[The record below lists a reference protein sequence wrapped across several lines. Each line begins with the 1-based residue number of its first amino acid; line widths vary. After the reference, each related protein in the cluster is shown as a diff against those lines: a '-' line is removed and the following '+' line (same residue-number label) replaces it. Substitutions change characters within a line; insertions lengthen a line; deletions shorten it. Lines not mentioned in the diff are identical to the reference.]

1 MKDLTHYF
9 HFPVKQKE
17 DKILNENVT
26 TLNGDSGDVKSQN
39 FFKGLS
45 QPNHVVEICSSSS
58 SSDNKDSPSGVR
70 IRARA
75 ARSNQKLN
83 FEVTDNVNNHTGRA
97 DHDLHS
103 TVLQDVDLST
113 SQRTPI
119 RTSDKEL
126 CSETGFSKSASCGKK
141 NLKKKTVNF
150 LSKKTCNSDSSEKS
164 LCMETEVIK
173 EALLEKSAQEK
184 KHSLLFQRNGIYGS
198 SAKCCVDGL
207 NDETKCGVG
216 RGVTIKSSMDKHSD
230 KVPTISNQSID
241 AFHILMSSRNLQS
254 AASPEE
260 TEDDMCPDRKKTGT
274 VVAETLMRTPTVKE
288 NRKKRKNILGDLAER
303 QRKKKAKPSDTSPEM
318 KLEKVPIGI
327 CKRLVVSESDS
338 DDERNV
344 ALYQDTDIFKVKDGN
359 KDVHGECG
367 DMILEENDD
376 KPAQSCKEKKHDKG
390 VSWGS
395 LTCGKRDATMLRKMD
410 GNGSKLLHKNG
421 RNVTLKETVDRCSKH
436 EKKQHKV
443 MNQESVDNSKLS
455 TGKVDNNISNSV
467 HKSSSQVLEGETTGD
482 CLEPEKYHIQFKELV
497 VKVERL
503 STKKCRE
510 YNNIVLERKRKP
522 AVSEIEQIYV
532 SEAVKKEGKKEVSVS
547 EDRKLNCQLSV
558 CNTKMPSQLSTT
570 ANSCVTQSNKIPSK
584 CSFQQEVK
592 TFSKKSSNCQANSKC
607 GNDAEKNET
616 LIVEDS
622 SEEEN
627 HEQKECHKQDKT
639 NKAFTVSTVD
649 SKCEMQTEPKK
660 YLPSPDKTKKRNSL
674 FSYFNK
680 VSKGETPFKPEK
692 IMVEVQIHSPPV
704 SPSVEKRRT
713 SVAVCKREQRHRCIQ
728 SEVLDLAD
736 QIVVLE
742 SHIVKP
748 AADDSAFSVMFP
760 KESKDINK
768 LKTVPSPSSG
778 WKMRVRLRELPVQ
791 APSDSDTGK
800 NFIGW
805 CPRFIAK
812 HTFKSSHL
820 TCFIPAI
827 RLFHIHANQAV
838 TMPPVVTSTNH
849 KLFFTPVVRGCSH
862 LFSELFNL

>member
-9 HFPVKQKE
+9 NFPAKQKAE
-17 DKILNENVT
+17 KILNENVT

-45 QPNHVVEICSSSS
+45 QPNHVVEISSSSS
-58 SSDNKDSPSGVR
+58 SSDIEDSPSGVR

-83 FEVTDNVNNHTGRA
+83 FEVTDDVNNHTGSVE
-97 DHDLHS
+97 HDLHS
-103 TVLQDVDLST
+103 TVLQDTLDLST
-113 SQRTPI
+113 SQRTPV
-119 RTSDKEL
+119 RASGKEL
-126 CSETGFSKSASCGKK
+126 CSEIGFSKTASCGKK
-141 NLKKKTVNF
+141 NIKKKIVNF
-150 LSKKTCNSDSSEKS
+150 SSKKTHNSDSSEKS
-164 LCMETEVIK
+164 LHMETEVIK
-173 EALLEKSAQEK
+173 EVLLEKSAQEK
-184 KHSLLFQRNGIYGS
+184 RHSLLFQRNGIYGS

-207 NDETKCGVG
+207 NDERKCGVG
-216 RGVTIKSSMDKHSD
+216 QGVTIKTSIDKHSG
-230 KVPTISNQSID
+230 KIPTVSNQRID

-254 AASPEE
+254 PASPEE
-260 TEDDMCPDRKKTGT
+260 TEDRMCPDRKKTGT
-274 VVAETLMRTPTVKE
+274 IVAETLMKTPPVKE

-318 KLEKVPIGI
+318 KLEKVPTVR

-344 ALYQDTDIFKVKDGN
+344 ALYQDADIFKVKDGN

-376 KPAQSCKEKKHDKG
+376 KSAESCNEKKHDRG
-390 VSWGS
+390 VSWYS
-395 LTCGKRDATMLRKMD
+395 LTCGKRDATMLRRMNGK
-410 GNGSKLLHKNG
+410 GSKLLHKNG
-421 RNVTLKETVDRCSKH
+421 RNVTLEETVDHCSKH
-436 EKKQHKV
+436 QKKQHKV
-443 MNQESVDNSKLS
+443 MSQESVHNSKLS
-455 TGKVDNNISNSV
+455 TEKVDKSRSNFD
-467 HKSSSQVLEGETTGD
+467 HKNSSQVLVGETTGD
-482 CLEPEKYHIQFKELV
+482 RLEPEKCHIQLKELV

-503 STKKCRE
+503 STKKCFE
-510 YNNIVLERKRKP
+510 YNVLDGKRKP
-522 AVSEIEQIYV
+522 VVSEIEQMCV
-532 SEAVKKEGKKEVSVS
+532 SEDVKKEGKKEVSVS
-547 EDRKLNCQLSV
+547 EDMKVNCQLSV
-558 CNTKMPSQLSTT
+558 CDTKMPSQLSTT
-570 ANSCVTQSNKIPSK
+570 TNRCVTQCNKIPSN

-592 TFSKKSSNCQANSKC
+592 TFSKKSSNCQVNSKC

-627 HEQKECHKQDKT
+627 REQKECHKPDKT
-639 NKAFTVSTVD
+639 NKTFTVSTVD
-649 SKCEMQTEPKK
+649 SKCEMQVERKK
-660 YLPSPDKTKKRNSL
+660 HLPSPDKTKKRNSL

-692 IMVEVQIHSPPV
+692 IVVEAQIHSPPV

-713 SVAVCKREQRHRCIQ
+713 SVAVSKREQRHRCIQ
-728 SEVLDLAD
+728 SKGLDLAD

-748 AADDSAFSVMFP
+748 AADDSACSLMLP

-768 LKTVPSPSSG
+768 LKTTPSSSG
-778 WKMRVRLRELPVQ
+778 WKMRVRLRELSAQ

-800 NFIGW
+800 NLIGW
-805 CPRFIAK
+805 YPRFIAK
-812 HTFKSSHL
+812 STFKSSHL

-827 RLFHIHANQAV
+827 RLFHIHGQ
-838 TMPPVVTSTNH
+838 TR
-849 KLFFTPVVRGCSH
+849 L
-862 LFSELFNL
+862 

>member
-9 HFPVKQKE
+9 HFPAKQKE

-45 QPNHVVEICSSSS
+45 QPSHVKICSSSS
-58 SSDNKDSPSGVR
+58 SSSSSSDIKDSPSDVR

-75 ARSNQKLN
+75 ARSNQKLD
-83 FEVTDNVNNHTGRA
+83 FKVTDDVNNHTGSVE
-97 DHDLHS
+97 HDLHS
-103 TVLQDVDLST
+103 TVLQDMVDLST

-119 RTSDKEL
+119 RTSDKML
-126 CSETGFSKSASCGKK
+126 CSETGFSKTASCGKK

-150 LSKKTCNSDSSEKS
+150 LSKKTHNSDSSKKS

-184 KHSLLFQRNGIYGS
+184 RHSLLFQRNGVYGS

-207 NDETKCGVG
+207 SDETKCGVG
-216 RGVTIKSSMDKHSD
+216 RGVTIKTSVGKHSD
-230 KVPTISNQSID
+230 KIPTVSNQSID
-241 AFHILMSSRNLQS
+241 AFRILMSSRNLQS
-254 AASPEE
+254 PASPEE
-260 TEDDMCPDRKKTGT
+260 NEDHMCPDRKKTGT
-274 VVAETLMRTPTVKE
+274 VVAETLMKTPTVKE
-288 NRKKRKNILGDLAER
+288 NRKKRKNILGDLAQGQR
-303 QRKKKAKPSDTSPEM
+303 QKKAKPSDTSPEM
-318 KLEKVPIGI
+318 KLEKVHVVR

-338 DDERNV
+338 DDDRNV

-376 KPAQSCKEKKHDKG
+376 KSAESCNEKKHDKG
-390 VSWGS
+390 VICDS
-395 LTCGKRDATMLRKMD
+395 LTCGKRDATMLRRVD
-410 GNGSKLLHKNG
+410 RNGSKLLHKNG
-421 RNVTLKETVDRCSKH
+421 RNVTLEETVDRSKH
-436 EKKQHKV
+436 HKKQHKV
-443 MNQESVDNSKLS
+443 MNQESVHNRELS
-455 TGKVDNNISNSV
+455 TVKVDESKSNFA
-467 HKSSSQVLEGETTGD
+467 HKNSSQVLVGETTVD
-482 CLEPEKYHIQFKELV
+482 CLEPEKDHIQLKELV

-503 STKKCRE
+503 STKKCLE
-510 YNNIVLERKRKP
+510 YDASVLEGRRKKP
-522 AVSEIEQIYV
+522 VVSEKEQIYV
-532 SEAVKKEGKKEVSVS
+532 SEAVKKERKKEVSVS
-547 EDRKLNCQLSV
+547 KDRKVSCQLSL

-570 ANSCVTQSNKIPSK
+570 TNGWVTQCNEIPSK
-584 CSFQQEVK
+584 CLFQQEVK
-592 TFSKKSSNCQANSKC
+592 SFSKKSSNCQAKSKC

-616 LIVEDS
+616 FIVEDN
-622 SEEEN
+622 SEEET

-639 NKAFTVSTVD
+639 NKALTVSIVD
-649 SKCEMQTEPKK
+649 SQCEMQTEPKK
-660 YLPSPDKTKKRNSL
+660 HLPSPDKTKKRNSL

-680 VSKGETPFKPEK
+680 VSKDEIPFKPEK

-704 SPSVEKRRT
+704 SPSVEKGRT

-748 AADDSAFSVMFP
+748 AADDSALSVMLP
-760 KESKDINK
+760 KEGKDISK
-768 LKTVPSPSSG
+768 LTTVPSSSG

-800 NFIGW
+800 NFIW
-805 CPRFIAK
+805 RYPRFIAK
-812 HTFKSSHL
+812 STFKSSHL

-838 TMPPVVTSTNH
+838 TMPPIVTSTDH
-849 KLFFTPVVRGCSH
+849 KLSLP
-862 LFSELFNL
+862 L

>member
-9 HFPVKQKE
+9 HFPAKQKE

-45 QPNHVVEICSSSS
+45 QPTHVVEICSSSS
-58 SSDNKDSPSGVR
+58 SSSDIKDSPSGVR

-83 FEVTDNVNNHTGRA
+83 LEVTDDVNNHTGSVE
-97 DHDLHS
+97 DDLHS
-103 TVLQDVDLST
+103 TVLQDMLDLST

-126 CSETGFSKSASCGKK
+126 CSETGFSKTASCGKK
-141 NLKKKTVNF
+141 NLKMKTVN
-150 LSKKTCNSDSSEKS
+150 LSSKKTYNSDSSEKS

-184 KHSLLFQRNGIYGS
+184 RHSPLFQRNGMYGS
-198 SAKCCVDGL
+198 SAKCCVDSL

-216 RGVTIKSSMDKHSD
+216 RGVTTKTSTGKHSD
-230 KVPTISNQSID
+230 KIPTISNQIID

-254 AASPEE
+254 PVSSEE
-260 TEDDMCPDRKKTGT
+260 TEDHTCHDRKKTGT
-274 VVAETLMRTPTVKE
+274 IVAEILMKTPTVKE

-303 QRKKKAKPSDTSPEM
+303 QRKKKAKPSDTLPEM
-318 KLEKVPIGI
+318 KLEKVPIVS
-327 CKRLVVSESDS
+327 CKKLVISESDS

-344 ALYQDTDIFKVKDGN
+344 ANYHDTDIFKVKDGN

-376 KPAQSCKEKKHDKG
+376 RSAESCNEKKHDKG
-390 VSWGS
+390 VSWDS
-395 LTCGKRDATMLRKMD
+395 LTCGKRDATTLRRMD
-410 GNGSKLLHKNG
+410 RSGSKLLHKNG
-421 RNVTLKETVDRCSKH
+421 RNVTLGETVHRCSKH
-436 EKKQHKV
+436 KKKQHQV
-443 MNQESVDNSKLS
+443 MNQDIVHNRKLS
-455 TGKVDNNISNSV
+455 TGKVDKSRSNFV
-467 HKSSSQVLEGETTGD
+467 HKNSSQVLVGETKGD
-482 CLEPEKYHIQFKELV
+482 CLEPKKDSLQLKEFV

-503 STKKCRE
+503 SIKKCLE
-510 YNNIVLERKRKP
+510 YNNSVLEGRRKP
-522 AVSEIEQIYV
+522 VVSEKEQIYV
-532 SEAVKKEGKKEVSVS
+532 SEAVKKEVSVS
-547 EDRKLNCQLSV
+547 EDRKVNCQLSV

-570 ANSCVTQSNKIPSK
+570 MNRCVTQCNKIPPK

-592 TFSKKSSNCQANSKC
+592 IFSKKSSNCQANSKC
-607 GNDAEKNET
+607 GNDAEKDET
-616 LIVEDS
+616 FIVEDS

-639 NKAFTVSTVD
+639 NKTFTASTVD
-649 SKCEMQTEPKK
+649 SKCEMQTETKK
-660 YLPSPDKTKKRNSL
+660 HLPSPDKTKKRNSL

-680 VSKGETPFKPEK
+680 VAKDKTPFKPEK

-713 SVAVCKREQRHRCIQ
+713 SVAVCKTEQRHRCMQ
-728 SEVLDLAD
+728 SKVLDLAD

-742 SHIVKP
+742 SHLVKP
-748 AADDSAFSVMFP
+748 AADDSAISVILP
-760 KESKDINK
+760 KESKDISK
-768 LKTVPSPSSG
+768 LKTVPSSSG
-778 WKMRVRLRELPVQ
+778 WKMRVRLRELPIQ

-800 NFIGW
+800 NVIGW
-805 CPRFIAK
+805 YPRFIVK
-812 HTFKSSHL
+812 STFKSSHL
-820 TCFIPAI
+820 TCFIPPI
-827 RLFHIHANQAV
+827 RLFHIRANQAV

-849 KLFFTPVVRGCSH
+849 KLFLP
-862 LFSELFNL
+862 L